1 MLCLAQNLKI
11 SLRKLLGKR
20 SKTNMTRRIRRLLLY
35 STILFFVVAA
45 PSILFYAWGYSF
57 DWQNKKLVLTG
68 ALYLKS
74 FPEKTEV
81 YLNNKFKKEE
91 TPAFIK
97 RLLPKEYQVKIIKP
111 GFHFW
116 QKKLRIESKLVTEA
130 RNILLIPLN
139 PEIEIVDEKLL
150 VDFSLKEFLAQGKS
164 DTIFYIQEPSYV
176 LYKTDRNGSYQE
188 QISLAPLS
196 AEHQYQI
203 FVSSN
208 EKIAVLNEKGQ
219 LYFLNPETRS
229 FELLEENVQE
239 VQFANDNKKLLY
251 TTPNEIWV
259 YYLEDIFIQPNKKEY
274 QKELITR
281 LSQKIKQ
288 TIWLAQTN
296 EHIIFTVGQKV
307 KIIELDDRDYRNTH
321 DLFNFEVSQIAYSP
335 TDRKLYFVKGEQ
347 LLRISLES
355 E

>member
-1 MLCLAQNLKI
+1 
-11 SLRKLLGKR
+11 
-20 SKTNMTRRIRRLLLY
+20 MTRRIRRLLLC
-35 STILFFVVAA
+35 SAILFFIVAT
-45 PSILFYAWGYSF
+45 PSILFYSWGYSF
-57 DWQNKKLVLTG
+57 DWQDKKPVLTG
-68 ALYLKS
+68 GLYIKS
-74 FPEKTEV
+74 FPKKVEV
-81 YLNNKFKKEE
+81 YLNNKLKKEE

-97 RLLPKEYQVKIIKP
+97 RLLPKEYQVKITKQ
-111 GFHFW
+111 GFHPW

-139 PEIEIVDEKLL
+139 PEIEIVNEKLP
-150 VDFSLKEFLAQGKS
+150 VDFSLKEFLAQEES
-164 DTIFYIQEPSYV
+164 DTIFYIQEPSYI
-176 LYKTDRNGSYQE
+176 LYKTDQNGSYQE
-188 QISLAPLS
+188 QISLAPLLTN
-196 AEHQYQI
+196 HQYQI

-208 EKIAVLNEKGQ
+208 EKIAVLNEKHQ

-251 TTPNEIWV
+251 STPTEIWV
-259 YYLEDIFIQPNKKEY
+259 YYLEDVLIQPNKKARE
-274 QKELITR
+274 KELITR

-296 EHIIFTVGQKV
+296 EHIIFVVSQTV

-321 DLFNFEVSQIAYSP
+321 DLFNFAISQIAYSP
-335 TDRKLYFVKGEQ
+335 TDKKLYFVKEDK
-347 LLRISLES
+347 LLRISLAS